1 MAKPKLTA
9 KQEMFCLEYLIDLNA
24 TQAAI
29 RAGYSEKT
37 AQVIGP
43 ENLAKPYIAERI
55 ALAFN
60 ERAESVTI
68 DAKYVLKRLVEI
80 DELDVIDILDDVG
93 NMKAIRDWPKAWRTS
108 ISGLDVQDMI
118 SGDTESVIK
127 KIKWP
132 DKLRNLELLGKH
144 VDIKAWDGENSDN
157 DQPIIRAGLSSVLN
171 IKSPN

>member
-37 AQVIGP
+37 AKEISC
-43 ENLAKPYIAERI
+43 ENLTKPNIQQRIQGLKAK
-55 ALAFN
+55 
-60 ERAESVTI
+60 RADSVAV
-68 DAKYVLKRLVEI
+68 DAKYVLKRLKQI
-80 DELDVIDILDDVG
+80 DELDVLDILDNTG
-93 NMKAIRDWPKAWRTS
+93 NVKAIRDWPKEWRTS
-108 ISGLDVQDMI
+108 ISGLDVQDML
-118 SGDTESVIK
+118 SGDTESIIK

-144 VDIKAWDGENSDN
+144 VDVKAWGDESISD
-157 DQPIIRAGLSSVLN
+157 DKPIQKIQIEVV
-171 IKSPN
+171 K